1 MRARSSVH
9 RFALIGLCAA
19 CAGCP
24 AEREGRGCDDVI
36 LDHPVADEWF
46 DYDDGDQIRMF
57 GPNAAAVYSV
67 MSVEDETPV
76 PQIGGVGDDDV
87 ACFAVRNIVI
97 GEMGSDARL
106 RIRLRQRELE
116 FQTAA
121 EEFLTVAYYG
131 EMEGDGLSES
141 SVETFLGNFR
151 LAPLDVDETAGE
163 ADLLDE
169 NSSLEQSIE
178 LGPETYEVAVITQTA
193 NDGASRYF
201 DQSDRIEAI
210 TIAEGFGVVAIE
222 RPDVGPLYLDEL
234 IRAAPDR

>member
-24 AEREGRGCDDVI
+24 AEREGRSCNDVI
-36 LDHPVADEWF
+36 LDHPVVGEWF
-46 DYDDGDQIRMF
+46 DYNDGDQIRMF
-57 GPNAAAVYSV
+57 GPNATAVYSV
-67 MSVEDETPV
+67 ISVEDEMPV

-97 GEMGSDARL
+97 GETGSDARL
-106 RIRLRQRELE
+106 RIRLDQRELE
-116 FQTAA
+116 SQTAA
-121 EEFLTVAYYG
+121 EEFLGVTYYG
-131 EMEGDGLSES
+131 EVTGGGPPES
-141 SVETFLGNFR
+141 LADTFLGSFR
-151 LAPLDVDETAGE
+151 LAPLNADEITGE
-163 ADLLDE
+163 TDLLDE
-169 NSSLEQSIE
+169 NSSLERSIE
-178 LGPETYEVAVITQTA
+178 LGPETYEVAVVTQIA

-222 RPDVGPLYLDEL
+222 RPDVGPLYLNEL
-234 IRAAPDR
+234 IRADPDR